1 MANITGDGGANVL
14 EGTAFADVLMGLGG
28 NDTLHGNGQD
38 DVLLGGTGA
47 DLVYGGDGED
57 VLQVGDGDTALGEIY
72 SGGAGHDLL
81 KITSAVAPV
90 IGAFSVDFVNSSIS
104 SIEALDFFS
113 NAAPVFAGFRASSFG
128 GKGFASTLDV
138 NGSNSAD
145 HISITMGSDSS
156 LDLSGLTFGNWSAGD
171 TISIY
176 GDTSN
181 ETIFGSSVADEI
193 FAGLGT
199 DIVAAG
205 GGDDIVNINQTSV
218 GDNYNGGS
226 GFDTM
231 QVSAFKTDLRG
242 ATLTNIEALTYGGI
256 GSGGFVL
263 LSLSADQFG
272 GTGLSTS
279 LLITNSHGS
288 SDSMNI
294 FMSSG
299 TFFDASGFVF
309 AGSPGQDGIS
319 VFGDADEETIVGSS
333 GDDHLDGGEGNDL
346 LIGGTGDDS
355 FSFYGDPGADL
366 MFGGAGDDSY
376 YLYDAGDIAAEVLGG
391 PDPGG
396 TDWVHTQVTA
406 TLGNF
411 IENLQMGT
419 DVSDDINGTGNN
431 LNNRIYGNFGANV
444 LSGLGGADWLNGNM
458 GVDELWGGTGHDTFF
473 FFIGDSGVRSG
484 SRDTIMDFKHGDH
497 DRIDVSQID
506 ANVLLGEDNDA
517 FVLDTG
523 GLGFTAGEF
532 RITASRQ
539 GSVVSFNIDGDST
552 AEMVI
557 LVRNV
562 SDLKVADFIL

>member
-14 EGTAFADVLMGLGG
+14 EGTEFSDVLKGLGG
-28 NDTLHGNGQD
+28 NDTLHGNGQG

-47 DLVYGGDGED
+47 DLVYGGDGGD

-72 SGGAGHDLL
+72 NGGAGHDLL

-113 NAAPVFAGFRASSFG
+113 TAAPVFASFRASSFG

-145 HISITMGSDSS
+145 HISIAMGSDSS
-156 LDLSGLTFGNWSAGD
+156 LNLSGLTFANWSAED

-176 GDTSN
+176 GDTSD
-181 ETIFGSSVADEI
+181 ETIFGSSVADGI

-199 DIVAAG
+199 DFVAAG
-205 GGDDIVNINQTSV
+205 GGDDIININQTSV
-218 GDNYNGGS
+218 GDSYNGGS

-242 ATLTNIEALTYGGI
+242 ATLTSIEALTYGGI
-256 GSGGFVL
+256 GASANVL
-263 LSLSADQFG
+263 LTLSADQFG
-272 GTGLSTS
+272 GSGLSTS

-288 SDSMNI
+288 FDSMTI
-294 FMSSG
+294 FMGSG

-319 VFGDADEETIVGSS
+319 AFGDADEETIIGSS
-333 GDDHLDGGEGNDL
+333 GGDYLDGGEGDDV
-346 LIGGTGDDS
+346 LIGGKGDDS

-366 MFGGAGDDSY
+366 MFGGAGDDAY

-396 TDWVHTQVTA
+396 TDVVLTQVTA

-411 IENLQMGT
+411 IENLAMFT
-419 DVSDDINGTGNN
+419 DDSQDINGTGNG
-431 LNNRIYGNFGANV
+431 LDNRIEGNFGANV
-444 LSGLGGADWLNGNM
+444 LSGLGGADWLFGRT
-458 GVDELWGGTGHDTFF
+458 GVDELWGGTGKDSFVFSSTA
-473 FFIGDSGVRSG
+473 DSGVRAG

-497 DRIDVSQID
+497 IDVWQID
-506 ANVLLGEDNDA
+506 ANVLLGEDDEA

-523 GLGFTAGEF
+523 GPGFTAGEF
-532 RITASRQ
+532 RIAVSKQ
-539 GSVVSFNIDGDST
+539 GSVISFNTDGDSA
-552 AEMVI
+552 AEMII

-562 SDLKVADFIL
+562 TDLTVADFIL